1 MPNWCS
7 TDYQIV
13 GKRTEVQNLYNKFK
27 QVIATDRSYEK
38 DGTTFLPNSSW
49 LGYVVQ
55 DILEI
60 DPETEVIPCRA
71 VVSPGEKRLSMS
83 LSALTSMMLLMACW
97 SSSL

>member
-1 MPNWCS
+1 MPNWAS

-49 LGYVVQ
+49 LG
-55 DILEI
+55 
-60 DPETEVIPCRA
+60 
-71 VVSPGEKRLSMS
+71 
-83 LSALTSMMLLMACW
+83 
-97 SSSL
+97 